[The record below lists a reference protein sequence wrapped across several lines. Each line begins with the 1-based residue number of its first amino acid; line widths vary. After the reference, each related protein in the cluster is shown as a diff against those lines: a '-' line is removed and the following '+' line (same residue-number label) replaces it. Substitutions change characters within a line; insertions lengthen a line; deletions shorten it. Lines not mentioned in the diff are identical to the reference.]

1 MSDPGQPRSGTP
13 PRYTRRPGDRVVRR
27 AVLRPEAVT
36 LAAPKARRRPRP
48 PALVPVLGFAGVI
61 LVGAILLSLPIAT
74 TSGRSTPFIDAL
86 FTATSAVSVTG
97 LVVVDTGTHWN
108 AFGQAVV
115 LALIQIGGLG
125 FMATSTL
132 LLMLVGRRATLR
144 DRMALGLTMGT
155 PEPGGAMRLLRRIA
169 LMTLI
174 IESVGV
180 LLLFLR
186 FTQEMP
192 PGRALWW
199 GLFHGISA
207 FNQAGF
213 DIVGGF
219 QSMIPFQRDPWIL
232 LTMAVLITLGG
243 IGYTPLADVL
253 RCRTWRRLTVDTKL
267 VLSTTAALL
276 AVGMV
281 GYLIMEW
288 NNPATLGHLPWG
300 DRLLNGYFQSVTPR
314 TAGFNAIPIGEMRDQ
329 SLVFTIALM
338 FIGGASG
345 STAGGVK
352 VQTFSL
358 LFFAILAA
366 ISGRESVVA
375 FGREIPP
382 RQIYQAL
389 AVVLLAIA
397 VVFLVALGLTVFE
410 PFDAI
415 DVAFE
420 TVSGFGT
427 VGLSTGIT
435 PQLGPGSRLF
445 LIAIMFTGRLGPLT
459 LALALAARPT
469 RRGIGYAREN
479 VKIG

>member
-1 MSDPGQPRSGTP
+1 D
-13 PRYTRRPGDRVVRR
+13 
-27 AVLRPEAVT
+27 
-36 LAAPKARRRPRP
+36 
-48 PALVPVLGFAGVI
+48 
-61 LVGAILLSLPIAT
+61 LS
-74 TSGRSTPFIDAL
+74 
-86 FTATSAVSVTG
+86 
-97 LVVVDTGTHWN
+97 
-108 AFGQAVV
+108 
-115 LALIQIGGLG
+115 
-125 FMATSTL
+125 
-132 LLMLVGRRATLR
+132 
-144 DRMALGLTMGT
+144 
-155 PEPGGAMRLLRRIA
+155 E
-169 LMTLI
+169 
-174 IESVGV
+174 
-180 LLLFLR
+180 
-186 FTQEMP
+186 
-192 PGRALWW
+192 
-199 GLFHGISA
+199 
-207 FNQAGF
+207 
-213 DIVGGF
+213 
-219 QSMIPFQRDPWIL
+219 
-232 LTMAVLITLGG
+232 
-243 IGYTPLADVL
+243 
-253 RCRTWRRLTVDTKL
+253 
-267 VLSTTAALL
+267 
-276 AVGMV
+276 
-281 GYLIMEW
+281 
-288 NNPATLGHLPWG
+288 
-300 DRLLNGYFQSVTPR
+300 
-314 TAGFNAIPIGEMRDQ
+314 Q
-329 SLVFTIALM
+329 SLVFTIGLM
-338 FIGGASG
+338 FTGGASG
-345 STAGGVK
+345 STAGGIK

>member
-1 MSDPGQPRSGTP
+1 M
-13 PRYTRRPGDRVVRR
+13 
-27 AVLRPEAVT
+27 LRPESVT
-36 LAAPKARRRPRP
+36 LPTPKKRRRPRP

-74 TSGRSTPFIDAL
+74 TDGHSTPFIDAL
-86 FTATSAVSVTG
+86 FTSASAVSVTG

-132 LLMLVGRRATLR
+132 LLLLVGRRATLR

-186 FTQEMP
+186 FIQEMS

-213 DIVGGF
+213 DVIGDF
-219 QSMIPFQRDPWIL
+219 QSMTVYQRDPWIL
-232 LTMAVLITLGG
+232 LTMATLIILGG
-243 IGYTPLADVL
+243 IGYTPLADVF
-253 RCRTWRRLTVDTKL
+253 RCRCWRRLTVDTKL

-276 AVGMV
+276 AAGTI
-281 GYLIMEW
+281 GFLLMEW
-288 NNPATLGHLPWG
+288 NNPATLGRLPWA
-300 DRLLNGYFQSVTPR
+300 DRLLNSYYLSVVPR
-314 TAGFNAIPIGEMRDQ
+314 SAGLSAIPIEELREQ

-345 STAGGVK
+345 STAGGIK

-358 LFFAILAA
+358 LLFAILAA
-366 ISGRESVVA
+366 ITGRESVVA

-389 AVVLLAIA
+389 AVVLLSIA
-397 VVFLVALGLTVFE
+397 LIFLVALGLTVFE
-410 PFDAI
+410 PFDPI

-420 TVSGFGT
+420 TVSAFGT